1 MSKKSDER
9 AARTAALLAQQKRD
23 ERRRRVLTIGAVV
36 AVLAVVL
43 GVGFFV
49 QANRDTTGDA
59 PSATPDGVTDG
70 YSIFVGDES
79 APTTITVYE
88 DLQCPVCMSLEQATG
103 DQVNEAIADGKVR
116 MEYRM
121 VSFLDDASSNEY
133 SSRALNAALVVL
145 DTAGVDT
152 FKEFHD
158 ELYANQPA
166 EGGAGPDDAALI
178 DAAVA
183 AGADEDAVTGP
194 IEDKVYAQ
202 WITNAT
208 DTDVQ
213 GRRQRHAHGG
223 DRRRARGGL
232 RAGQHRCGARC
243 RPVTDSAGDFR

>member
-1 MSKKSDER
+1 MSNKSDER
-9 AARTAALLAQQKRD
+9 AARTAALLAEQKRA
-23 ERRRRVLTIGAVV
+23 ERRRRVLVVGAVV

-59 PSATPDGVTDG
+59 PSTTPGGVTDG

-88 DLQCPVCMSLEQATG
+88 DLQCPVCQSLEQATG
-103 DQVNEAIADGKVR
+103 DQVNQAIADGKVR
-116 MEYRM
+116 VEYRM

-158 ELYANQPA
+158 ELFANQPA

-183 AGADEDAVTGP
+183 AGADEQAVSGP

-208 DTDVQ
+208 DQMSKDGVNGTPTVEIDGERVEGSVQ
-213 GRRQRHAHGG
+213 
-223 DRRRARGGL
+223 
-232 RAGQHRCGARC
+232 
-243 RPVTDSAGDFR
+243 DSIDAVLAATQ